1 LVSPTALGRSSAD
14 DLRTELDSSIT
25 EVNMTQAEVDERVAA
40 AIGEDINEV
49 RRRGFHLADQPEMD
63 YDSQPRPLV
72 VDWDQ
77 LDQRVR
83 IFP

>member
-1 LVSPTALGRSSAD
+1 
-14 DLRTELDSSIT
+14 
-25 EVNMTQAEVDERVAA
+25 MTQTEIDEGVAA
-40 AIGEDINEV
+40 ATGENIKEV
-49 RRRGFHLADQPEMD
+49 RRRGFHLADQPEIVCD
-63 YDSQPRPLV
+63 PLPRPRV